1 MWRMRAS
8 RSLVLAAL
16 LAAVLTAP
24 ARAHHEVA
32 GYDQNHPL
40 VIDGV
45 VREFVWA
52 NPHVMLYLEVP
63 DAGTGKSL
71 WALEAGSVQ
80 ALERAGWT
88 RKSLRPGDRVQVLMA
103 PKHDAKRAG
112 RILRVTADHGRVLS
126 IGPPPVR

>member
-1 MWRMRAS
+1 MRAS
-8 RSLVLAAL
+8 HSAVLAAL
-16 LAAVLTAP
+16 LAAVVAVP

-32 GYDQNHPL
+32 GYDLSHP
-40 VIDGV
+40 VVVDGV

-63 DAGTGKSL
+63 NGGSGKDV

-80 ALERAGWT
+80 ALERTGWT
-88 RKSLRPGDRVQVLMA
+88 RSSLRRGDHVEVLMA

-112 RILRVTADHGRVLS
+112 RILRVTESHGRVLS
-126 IGPPPVR
+126 IAPPPVP